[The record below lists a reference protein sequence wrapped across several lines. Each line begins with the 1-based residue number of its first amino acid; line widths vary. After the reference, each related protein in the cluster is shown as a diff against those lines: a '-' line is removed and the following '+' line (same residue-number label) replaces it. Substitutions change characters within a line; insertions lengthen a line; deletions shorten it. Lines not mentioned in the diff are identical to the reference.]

1 MSQNITIAAFKK
13 AIWTYY
19 RRAGRG
25 SLPWRHTRNPYAIFI
40 SEIMLQQTQVSRV
53 EKYYEKFVKRFPGF
67 RALARA
73 KTSDMLKM
81 WQGLGYNRRA
91 IFLKRSAEII
101 VVQHAGRLPR
111 ERAALEALPGVGKG
125 TSGSLMAFAFNKPE
139 VFIETNIRRVF
150 IHFFFPKQQGV
161 TDTELERY
169 IKKSIDRKNPR
180 EWYWA
185 LMDYGA
191 TMSVAGTAMPGAMPV
206 AAARA
211 NPNRRSAHYKK
222 QSPFPG
228 SDREL
233 RGKIMR
239 STLSKKRNKISVRE
253 LLKELAVP
261 RERLIAIIKDLIREG
276 FIVKK
281 GDYICIKK

>member
-1 MSQNITIAAFKK
+1 MTIDAFKK
-13 AIWTYY
+13 RIWAHY
-19 RRAGRG
+19 RRAGRA
-25 SLPWRHTRNPYAIFI
+25 SLPWRHTRDAYAILV

-53 EKYYEKFVKRFPGF
+53 EKYYEKFIKRFPGF
-67 RALARA
+67 RALAQA
-73 KTSDMLKM
+73 KTSDVLKA

-101 VVQHAGRLPR
+101 IERYDGHLPR
-111 ERAALEALPGVGKG
+111 ERAALEELPGIGKG
-125 TSGSLMAFAFNKPE
+125 TSGSLMAFAFNAPE
-139 VFIETNIRRVF
+139 IFIETNIRRVF
-150 IHFFFPKQQGV
+150 IHFFFPRRRKV
-161 TDTELERY
+161 TDAELERY
-169 IKKSIDRKNPR
+169 IERSVDRKNPR

-191 TMSVAGTAMPGAMPV
+191 AMP
-206 AAARA
+206 AAPALRA

-222 QSPFPG
+222 QSLFSG

-239 STLSKKRNKISVRE
+239 STLSQKKNKMSAKE

-261 RERLIAIIKDLIREG
+261 RERFIDIIKNLIKEG
-276 FIVKK
+276 FIVKR
-281 GDYICIKK
+281 GDYLCIKK

>member
-1 MSQNITIAAFKK
+1 MTIGAFKK
-13 AIWTYY
+13 MIWAHY
-19 RRAGRG
+19 RRAGRA
-25 SLPWRHTRNPYAIFI
+25 SLPWRHSGDPYAILV
-40 SEIMLQQTQVSRV
+40 SEIMLQQTQVTRV
-53 EKYYEKFVKRFPGF
+53 EKYYKKFIKRFPSF

-73 KTSDMLKM
+73 RQSDVLKT

-91 IFLKRSAEII
+91 MFLKRAAEII
-101 VVQHAGRLPR
+101 VAQHAGRLPR
-111 ERAALEALPGVGKG
+111 ERAALAQLPGVGKG

-150 IHFFFPKQQGV
+150 IHFFFPKRRKV
-161 TDTELERY
+161 TDAELTRY
-169 IKKSIDRKNPR
+169 IERSVDRKNPR

-191 TMSVAGTAMPGAMPV
+191 AMSVAGAAMPV
-206 AAARA
+206 GAMGAPTRRT

-222 QSPFPG
+222 QPPFAG

-239 STLSKKRNKISVRE
+239 STLSQKRNKMSVKE
-253 LLKELAVP
+253 LFKELAVP
-261 RERLIAIIKDLIREG
+261 RERFIDIIKDLTKEG
-276 FIVKK
+276 FIVNI
-281 GDYICIKK
+281 GDYIYIKK

>member
-1 MSQNITIAAFKK
+1 MTVDAFKK
-13 AIWTYY
+13 AIWAYY

-25 SLPWRHTRNPYAIFI
+25 TLPWRHTRDPYAILV

-53 EKYYEKFVKRFPGF
+53 EGYYNRFLKQFPNF

-73 KTSDMLKM
+73 KNNAVLTA

-91 IFLKRSAEII
+91 MFLKCAAEI
-101 VVQHAGRLPR
+101 VVEQRGGRLPR
-111 ERAALEALPGVGKG
+111 DRAALEALPGIGKG

-150 IHFFFPKQQGV
+150 IHFFFPKKRRV
-161 TDTELERY
+161 TDAELERY
-169 IKKSIDRKNPR
+169 IERSMDRKRAR

-191 TMSVAGTAMPGAMPV
+191 AMEQ
-206 AAARA
+206 A
-211 NPNRRSAHYKK
+211 NPNRRSAHYKRQAGFK
-222 QSPFPG
+222 G

-239 STLSKKRNKISVRE
+239 STLAAKRNKVSVDE
-253 LLKELAVP
+253 LLKILGVSPQRFTKVLGGLE
-261 RERLIAIIKDLIREG
+261 KEG

-281 GDYICIKK
+281 KDYICIK

>member
-1 MSQNITIAAFKK
+1 MTIETFKK
-13 AIWTYY
+13 TIWTHY
-19 RRAGRG
+19 RTAGRAR
-25 SLPWRHTRNPYAIFI
+25 LPWRHTRDPYAIFV

-53 EKYYEKFVKRFPGF
+53 EEYYKKFIKRFPNF

-73 KTSDMLKM
+73 KTSDVLSV

-91 IFLKRSAEII
+91 MFLKRSAEM
-101 VVQHAGRLPR
+101 VVMQYADNLPCD
-111 ERAALEALPGVGKG
+111 RASLEQLPGVGRG

-139 VFIETNIRRVF
+139 VFIETNVRRVF
-150 IHFFFPKQQGV
+150 IHFFFPKRRKV
-161 TDTELERY
+161 TDAELERY
-169 IKKSIDRKNPR
+169 IKRSMDKKNPR

-185 LMDYGA
+185 LMDYGSA
-191 TMSVAGTAMPGAMPV
+191 MSVAGGVATAGSRV
-206 AAARA
+206 VSRA

-222 QSPFPG
+222 QSAFVG

-239 STLSKKRNKISVRE
+239 STLSGKRNRISAKE
-253 LLKELAVP
+253 LLKELAVS
-261 RERLIAIIKDLIREG
+261 RERFIGIIENLTKEG

-281 GDYICIKK
+281 GNYICIKE

>member
-1 MSQNITIAAFKK
+1 MTIRAFKK
-13 AIWTYY
+13 TIWAHYH
-19 RRAGRG
+19 RAGRTN
-25 SLPWRHTRNPYAIFI
+25 LPWRHTRDPYAIFV
-40 SEIMLQQTQVSRV
+40 SEIMLQQTQAARV
-53 EKYYEKFVKRFPGF
+53 EKYYEKFIKRFPSF

-73 KTSDMLKM
+73 KTSDVLSA

-91 IFLKRSAEII
+91 MFLKRSAEI
-101 VVQHAGRLPR
+101 VVARHAGRLPR
-111 ERAALEALPGVGKG
+111 ERAVLEQLPGVGKG

-139 VFIETNIRRVF
+139 IFIETNIRRVF
-150 IHFFFPKQQGV
+150 IYFFFLKRRNV
-161 TDTELERY
+161 TDVELTRY
-169 IKKSIDRKNPR
+169 IERSVDRKNPR

-191 TMSVAGTAMPGAMPV
+191 AMNVAGAAMPAVAMP
-206 AAARA
+206 RA

-222 QSPFPG
+222 QLPFTG

-233 RGKIMR
+233 RGKIVR
-239 STLSKKRNKISVRE
+239 STLSQKRNRMSAKE

-261 RERLIAIIKDLIREG
+261 RERFIDIIKDLTKEG
-276 FIVKK
+276 FIVRI